1 MWEKV
6 NFAFLVSLFCLTL
19 SLGADHSVSAV
30 RVEEPPVLDGR
41 VNEQEWEAA
50 PMASDFVQ
58 QRPVLGAPATERT
71 EVRFL
76 YTQDALYIGVI
87 CFDSEPDQIVDT
99 QSRRDGNLS
108 DSDSIQIILDTYH
121 DQQNGFSVWD

>member
-1 MWEKV
+1 MWKKV
-6 NFAFLVSLFCLTL
+6 ELAFLVSLFCFTL
-19 SLGADHSVSAV
+19 GQGADPSVSAL
-30 RVEEPPVLDGR
+30 RVEEPPLLDGR
-41 VNEQEWEAA
+41 VNEREWEAA

-58 QRPVLGAPATERT
+58 QWPVLGAPATEKT

-99 QSRRDGNLS
+99 QSRRDGNLGN
-108 DSDSIQIILDTYH
+108 SDSILIILDTVSPKAATH
-121 DQQNGFSVWD
+121 P